1 MPSHEQVIELGSI
14 DKSTA
19 LAFVYEAMQNVEW
32 QILYAGENALV
43 CSTRKGWKTKG
54 QQLICTIADN
64 QLTVRS
70 EMVNGEMTD
79 ITGINKK
86 NTVRFINAF
95 EAAVTTTDITTIAQH
110 KEAIEA
116 LRFATQQQAEQQQRE
131 AAEVD
136 KAMNLS
142 TSNLYVTYTIIAL
155 NVLVFILMAVNGAGI
170 VEPNGLVHI
179 AWGSNYTALTL
190 SGDWW
195 RLFTNIFIHFG
206 VIHLA
211 MNMYCLYTVGVYLEP
226 MLGKARY
233 IAAYICTGIIA
244 SIVSLWWHTE
254 GVNSAGASGA
264 IFGIYGLFLALLTT
278 SLIPKT
284 ARESLLKSI
293 GLFVAYNLL
302 YGMKSG
308 VDNAAHI
315 GGLVSGFVIGYLYV
329 YDIKKEKEQQK
340 KLVWII
346 PFIALLTIGAT
357 VGYLQQ
363 NKVADSE
370 RAGIIN
376 QLKEATFKDNEK
388 FNQQLS
394 VFDSI
399 HEKVNNIVND
409 TSLTD
414 EQLIR
419 KIDESGFPQWQQA
432 EELVS
437 ATAAY
442 DISATAHAKAQK
454 LLQYIALRKKE
465 MQLLKQLAQ
474 TQNADTLVPEISQVR
489 TEAYTLFDDIV
500 KQQ

>member
-1 MPSHEQVIELGSI
+1 MPSHEQVIELGNM
-14 DKSTA
+14 DTSTA
-19 LAFVYEAMQNVEW
+19 LALVHEAMQNLAW
-32 QILYAGENALV
+32 DTLYAGENVLM

-54 QQLICTIADN
+54 QQLICTVAGS

-70 EMVNGEMTD
+70 EMVNGEMMD
-79 ITGINKK
+79 VTGINKK
-86 NTVRFINAF
+86 NTNRFASAF
-95 EAAVTTTDITTIAQH
+95 EAAVSNADEAKIAQH
-110 KEAIEA
+110 KESIESLSA
-116 LRFATQQQAEQQQRE
+116 ATQQQAEQQQLE
-131 AAEVD
+131 AVEVD

-142 TSNLYVTYTIIAL
+142 GSNLYVTYTIIAI

-179 AWGSNYTALTL
+179 QWGSNYTPLTL

-195 RLFTNIFIHFG
+195 RLFTNMFIHFG
-206 VIHLA
+206 IIHLA

-244 SIVSLWWHTE
+244 STVSLWWHAE

-284 ARESLLKSI
+284 VRESLLKSI

-315 GGLVSGFVIGYLYV
+315 GGLISGFIIGYLYV
-329 YDIKKEKEQQK
+329 YGIKKERDQQQK
-340 KLVWII
+340 LAWII
-346 PFIALLTIGAT
+346 PVVALITIGVAY
-357 VGYLQQ
+357 GYLQQ
-363 NKVADSE
+363 NKVADAE
-370 RAGIIN
+370 RIIVVN
-376 QLKEATFKDNEK
+376 QLKEGSYKDNEK
-388 FNQQLS
+388 FNEQLAA
-394 VFDSI
+394 FDSI
-399 HEKVNNIVND
+399 HETVNAIVND

-414 EQLIR
+414 EELIK
-419 KIDESGFPQWQQA
+419 KIDETGFPQWQQA
-432 EELVS
+432 EHLVS
-437 ATAAY
+437 ATTEY
-442 DISATAHAKAQK
+442 DISTTAHAKAQK

-465 MQLLKQLAQ
+465 MELLKQVAQ
-474 TQNADTLVPEISQVR
+474 TQNTDTLIPQINAIRS
-489 TEAYTLFDDIV
+489 EAYALFDEIV
-500 KQQ
+500 KQ